1 MKKLILIIIAFIFVG
16 CATKQTITI
25 ESNCCNDTQ
34 VFIDL
39 AKKQSG
45 LFKKDSAGAIMALTL
60 VTSTYVKCLQ
70 ERALRKAS
78 K

>member
-1 MKKLILIIIAFIFVG
+1 MKKLILIIIVFMFIG
-16 CATKQTITI
+16 CVKRPIITLN
-25 ESNCCNDTQ
+25 SNTCNDTQ

-60 VTSTYVKCLQ
+60 VTSTYVKCIQ
-70 ERALRKAS
+70 ERALKKAS